1 MAKLQIFSPNGVR
14 YRDEPDPTEE
24 ELAAEEAKR
33 IASYSL
39 QQKEKRFNL
48 LLETDWTQSPD
59 SPLSDEDK
67 ALWAAY
73 RTQLRDITNH
83 EDWPDLELDQWP
95 TKPS

>member
-1 MAKLQIFSPNGVR
+1 MQRFTKTGVVLIEV
-14 YRDEPDPTEE
+14 DDPTEE
-24 ELAAEEAKR
+24 ELAALEKERSDAH
-33 IASYSL
+33 AL
-39 QQKEKRFNL
+39 HQKDLRFNL

-73 RTQLRDITNH
+73 RTQLRDITSH
-83 EDWPDLELDQWP
+83 ENWPDLEPEDWP